1 MNTIPILII
10 SKTAK
15 PSKLTGLCNQY
26 KFQREFLYADKAQGK
41 CCYYTISEPG
51 VYHCRE
57 SIQTALRKHGNYVRV
72 SDSGEITEI
81 TEADAVAEFSLAT
94 A

>member
-1 MNTIPILII
+1 MNVTISIR
-10 SKTAK
+10 STNAK
-15 PSKLTGLCNQY
+15 PSLLTGLCAKY
-26 KFQREFLYADKAQGK
+26 KFQREFLDADKIKGK
-41 CCYYTISEPG
+41 TTEYTIDQPG
-51 VYHCRE
+51 IYHCRE
-57 SIQTALRKHGNYVRV
+57 TIETATWRYGNYIRV